1 MTSNLR
7 DSARPALLLAGIVL
21 LAINLRAALAGVGP
35 VVTDIRAATGLANWA
50 IGLLTTLPLVAFGLL
65 STFTPLVTRRTGV
78 EGGVVLALVLIGG
91 GVLARV
97 LPPVAFLFGG
107 TVLLGVGIAFGNVL
121 IPALA
126 KLYFPNHTGSV
137 TSLYSSVM
145 GLGATLAA
153 GVSAPLAV
161 WMGWRGALGIWV
173 VPVVVALA
181 VWVPLARRRR
191 RAPAAIPAPSR
202 LRALGRSRLA
212 WQIALFMGFQSL
224 TFYVMLAWMP
234 DLLQGRGFDP
244 EAAGWLLALSQAAG
258 VVGTAVVPIWAG
270 SLSDQRR
277 IVWSLGVLE
286 AASLAGLLLAGNTL
300 VILWVA
306 VIGFVLGG
314 TFGLALLLLVL
325 RTPDAQTASEL
336 SGMAQSAGYLL
347 AATGPAIFGYIHDL
361 TGGWEIPLGFLGAIL
376 AAKIVVGST
385 SGRPGMVLPPR

>member
-1 MTSNLR
+1 M
-7 DSARPALLLAGIVL
+7 L

-65 STFTPLVTRRTGV
+65 STFTPVVTRRTGP
-78 EGGVVLALVLIGG
+78 EGGVVLALALIGG
-91 GVLARV
+91 GVLARA

-107 TVLLGVGIAFGNVL
+107 TVLLGVGIALGNVL

-126 KLYFPNHTGSV
+126 KRYFPTRTGSV

-153 GVSAPLAV
+153 GVSAPLAL

-181 VWVPLARRRR
+181 VWVPLARHRRL
-191 RAPAAIPAPSR
+191 APAAVAAPSR
-202 LRALGRSRLA
+202 LRALGRSGLA

-234 DLLQGRGFDP
+234 DLLQGRGFAP
-244 EAAGWLLALSQAAG
+244 GAAGWLLALSQAAG
-258 VVGTAVVPIWAG
+258 VAGTAVVPIWAG
-270 SLSDQRR
+270 SLPDQRG
-277 IVWSLGVLE
+277 IIWSLGVLE

-306 VIGFVLGG
+306 LLGFVLGG

-325 RTPDAQTASEL
+325 RSPDAQTAGEL
-336 SGMAQSAGYLL
+336 SGMAQSVGYLI

-361 TGGWEIPLGFLGAIL
+361 TDGWGIPLGFLGAVL
-376 AAKIVVGST
+376 AAKIVVGSG
-385 SGRPGMVLPPR
+385 SGRSGMVLPPR